1 MDLMAL
7 LVSERYFYLS
17 TVTLLSVEFVSGDI
31 ARSLVN
37 TLVEVGD
44 CELHCSQPWESLTS
58 QPVPHQILL
67 ESRLV
72 LIIIL
77 TTVSKLNI
85 CPGTCPTSGRGT

>member
-1 MDLMAL
+1 MRDIFICQL
-7 LVSERYFYLS
+7 
-17 TVTLLSVEFVSGDI
+17 TLLSVEFVSGDI

>member
-1 MDLMAL
+1 MRDIFICQL
-7 LVSERYFYLS
+7 
-17 TVTLLSVEFVSGDI
+17 TLLSLEFVSGDI

-67 ESRLV
+67 ESRSV
-72 LIIIL
+72 LIITL

-85 CPGTCPTSGRGT
+85 CLGTCPMSGRGT